1 MNGRVSIT
9 LCGAGGWGESYLKPL
24 LTGAGAGKWS
34 LVSVVDPH
42 PENSSL
48 FGALREQRVPV
59 FSSLDEA
66 LRKYP
71 SDLTILASPIHVHAE
86 QTCLALER
94 ESHVL
99 CEKPLCVGLGDW
111 NAMER
116 AEKASGKTVT
126 VGYQWSFSDAIQQF
140 KTDCLA
146 GRFGAA
152 RRLRTLVLWPRDEA
166 YYQRNK
172 WAGKQWLESGHA
184 VFDSPVNNAASHFLH
199 NMFYVLGAS
208 PDESAMPKRVQAE
221 LWRANAIENYDTAA
235 LRIDVDSG
243 AELFFYTSHA
253 NDSSDTLSFLY
264 EFECGTVRYDLKQDR
279 LIATFATGETLDYGS
294 PQADPDRKLWAAIES
309 ARSGKKPLCG
319 LAAARA
325 HVACVEMAQQSS
337 SGIHD
342 FPGSAVCT
350 QNEGGT
356 TSRYVKGLQEIF
368 VRAYSQPDGFDAL
381 SSIMDKAYDRL
392 NPALIHL

>member
-24 LTGAGAGKWS
+24 LAGADAEKWK

-42 PENSSL
+42 PENCSL
-48 FGALREQRVPV
+48 LGALREQRIPV
-59 FSSLDEA
+59 FSSLDDA
-66 LRKYP
+66 LRKHP
-71 SDLTILASPIHVHAE
+71 CDLTILASPIHVHAE

-111 NAMER
+111 NVMDR
-116 AEKASGKTVT
+116 AEKVSGNTVT
-126 VGYQWSFSDAIQQF
+126 VGYQWSFSEAIQRF
-140 KTDCLA
+140 KADCLA

-166 YYQRNK
+166 YYQRNR
-172 WAGKQWLESGHA
+172 WAGKQWLDSGHA

-199 NMFYVLGAS
+199 NMFYILGSRAS
-208 PDESAMPKRVQAE
+208 ESAEPRRVQAE

-235 LRIDVDSG
+235 LRIEVDSG

-253 NDSSDTLSFLY
+253 SGSSETLSSMY
-264 EFECGTVRYDLKQDR
+264 EFEHGTVRYDSNQDR
-279 LIATFATGETLDYGS
+279 LIATFPTGETLDYGS

-309 ARSGKKPLCG
+309 ARSGEKPLCG

-337 SGIHD
+337 GCIHD
-342 FPGSAVCT
+342 FPPSAVCT
-350 QNEGGT
+350 QNEGEVR
-356 TSRYVKGLQEIF
+356 SRYVKGLQEIF
-368 VRAYSQPDGFDAL
+368 VRAYAQPDGFDAL
-381 SSIMDKAYDRL
+381 PSIMEKAYGQER
-392 NPALIHL
+392 ALA